1 MQRFFLR
8 AIISHLTNKIGEII
22 KKTKKL
28 LSVMLSVLMLMIC
41 LSPLTALAAS
51 EKKATVS
58 GVKYTYTVNKGKATI
73 TGIEFNNYKKKPY
86 TFPSKLEGK
95 GKFTA
100 KIAKQKTQ
108 TTGYEIQYSTSK
120 KFKGAKKVTLKNSA
134 TSKTVKKLKR
144 NKKYYVRVRTYKKSG
159 KTTCYSSWSKTKTI
173 KIK

>member
-8 AIISHLTNKIGEII
+8 AIISHITNKIGEII

>member
-8 AIISHLTNKIGEII
+8 AIISHITNKIGEII

-28 LSVMLSVLMLMIC
+28 LSVMLSVLMLMTC
-41 LSPLTALAAS
+41 LIPLTALAAS

-108 TTGYEIQYSTSK
+108 TTGYEIQYSTSRSLR
-120 KFKGAKKVTLKNSA
+120 VQ
-134 TSKTVKKLKR
+134 KR
-144 NKKYYVRVRTYKKSG
+144 LR
-159 KTTCYSSWSKTKTI
+159 
-173 KIK
+173 

>member
-8 AIISHLTNKIGEII
+8 AIISYTRYKSGEII
-22 KKTKKL
+22 IKTKKL
-28 LSVMLSVLMLMIC
+28 LSVMLSVLMLMTC
-41 LSPLTALAAS
+41 LSLLTALAAS

-58 GVKYTYTVNKGKATI
+58 YTIKSKGTSI
-73 TGIEFNNYKKKPY
+73 T
-86 TFPSKLEGK
+86 KLASGK
-95 GKFTA
+95 RKFTA